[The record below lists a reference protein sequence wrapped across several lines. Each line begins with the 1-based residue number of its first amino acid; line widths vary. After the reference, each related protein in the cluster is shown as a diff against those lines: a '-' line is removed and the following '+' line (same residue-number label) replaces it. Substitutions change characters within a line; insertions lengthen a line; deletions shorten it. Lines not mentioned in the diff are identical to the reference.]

1 MPRKLNL
8 RLRRPNLMR
17 TDRLGYVA
25 GGIALIVWALRR
37 PGLPPKLSHLA
48 AGGIGGWLLY
58 QAYTGSNPMLRPL
71 GIRVNQAPA
80 EADVAETLVVEEAIT
95 ISRPR
100 EEVYAY
106 WQSAEKLPL
115 GPDGE
120 PEFTR
125 VAPGEELAWRAMRGE
140 KLMHFAS
147 LTFRDAPGQRG
158 TIVAARLE
166 YAPAG
171 GSLGAVLARVTGRSP
186 QRRVADNLRRARAL
200 LEAGEAPTTIGQP
213 AGRR

>member
-1 MPRKLNL
+1 MSRKL
-8 RLRRPNLMR
+8 NLMR
-17 TDRLGYVA
+17 TDRFGYVA

-37 PGLPPKLSHLA
+37 PSLPRAAA
-48 AGGIGGWLLY
+48 AGFGSWLLY
-58 QAYTGSNPMLRPL
+58 QAYTGRNPMLTPL
-71 GIRVNQAPA
+71 GIRVNQEPA

-95 ISRPR
+95 ISQPR
-100 EEVYAY
+100 EEVYAF
-106 WQSAEKLPL
+106 WRRSENLPL
-115 GPDGE
+115 APDGD
-120 PEFTR
+120 PEITR
-125 VAPGEELAWRAMRGE
+125 DAPGEELAWRAMRGE
-140 KLMHFAS
+140 KLVHFGS
-147 LTFRDAPGQRG
+147 LTFRDAPGGRG

-166 YAPAG
+166 YVPVG